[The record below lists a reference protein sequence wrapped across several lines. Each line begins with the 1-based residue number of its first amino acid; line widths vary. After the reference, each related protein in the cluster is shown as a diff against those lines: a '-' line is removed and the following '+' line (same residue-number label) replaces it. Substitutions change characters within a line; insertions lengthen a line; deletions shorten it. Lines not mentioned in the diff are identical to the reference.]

1 MLKLIL
7 MENICLFLS
16 MSIAKPIPG
25 HSWEVS
31 PPDSDNNLVT
41 VAIVLLVA
49 GIAVLGV
56 AMGVVRGVGSTTS
69 FDNSDDEFED
79 VTINTVSSASILGE
93 GQLNSVV
100 NGKVT
105 RGKDISWIVLREFET
120 ASAFLDSDIAEKI
133 FKEFTTSRKRQFL
146 YAQVT
151 EYRCKFARKKN
162 FQPCPWKIRVLFL
175 SHCQGVKVESSED
188 CQDHIHVEKTSLIT
202 GNPGGNYNWTPKMN
216 EFIDQ
221 CVSNHGKPKVVLRNM
236 EDAGC
241 FENCPR
247 PSMTQLYNKMHAVRK
262 ALNKNPAIGDTF
274 EMRQLIQD
282 HLETPEDIHD
292 TYIPYH
298 EILDDDPKTLRFT
311 IIFSSV
317 NCLERYVLI
326 ITGNEIRNPNSLF
339 L

>member
-120 ASAFLDSDIAEKI
+120 ASAFLDSDIAKKI

-151 EYRCKFARKKN
+151 EYRCKFARKKK

-175 SHCQGVKVESSED
+175 SHCQGVKVES
-188 CQDHIHVEKTSLIT
+188 
-202 GNPGGNYNWTPKMN
+202 
-216 EFIDQ
+216 
-221 CVSNHGKPKVVLRNM
+221 
-236 EDAGC
+236 
-241 FENCPR
+241 
-247 PSMTQLYNKMHAVRK
+247 
-262 ALNKNPAIGDTF
+262 
-274 EMRQLIQD
+274 
-282 HLETPEDIHD
+282 
-292 TYIPYH
+292 
-298 EILDDDPKTLRFT
+298 
-311 IIFSSV
+311 
-317 NCLERYVLI
+317 
-326 ITGNEIRNPNSLF
+326 
-339 L
+339 